1 MTDIVV
7 HRCELR
13 IRRTSG
19 WAWGASPD
27 DLIKAATRA
36 IPQLLAAR
44 LPQLAVTDGET
55 VAIDRPIMVKIAAT
69 ARQLAALADGTPGPP
84 DVAALRVRIEV
95 AVAGAVAQALARG
108 GAIVATPVE
117 AKHVDADAA
126 ADEDEAA
133 RAAELANDEAPRRA
147 ARVWWRAGA
156 IDAVLA
162 RLEPRALARL
172 HELLLGDD
180 ASAAATEV
188 SSELV
193 AVVARIAASFCTVP
207 ATTLER
213 VRRRIALAA
222 GTIDAAPAATP
233 AQLRAAIDQIAPLA
247 DGSSADLAA
256 SAQAE
261 LEDAPAGRQVGRS
274 TVYEVPTEAA
284 PGAAS
289 GRAATHVG
297 ELEIR
302 SALPFLLLAPL
313 RRAGWL
319 DAAAT
324 LLALHQRQADAFA
337 LAAGLAAKVLDP
349 LERGWARSPADR
361 IAIAVFAGRPQPIA
375 DAEIADAAARLCP
388 LLGPLDAGLRA
399 MIARVRRPAPL
410 VLWHDDRGWLL
421 VDTDDTAVL
430 AANPLLRDV
439 LAVAPPAPI
448 IVPARFAD
456 SATFDQID
464 YANARFITDAA
475 PSRGETWRS
484 FAGTTRRLYTN
495 DTSTPAGKLVA
506 ATAHLDHSLA
516 LVEELAEALS
526 ERPAIPGDPP
536 TAFEVTCTLAA
547 TSALADLSERLFPAE
562 PTTPVLA
569 LARFRDLDARVWFE
583 QDRIRVRVPL
593 GRRHADL
600 MHHAVLGTFADV
612 PWLAGRT
619 LDLGGG

>member
-27 DLIKAATRA
+27 DLIRAATRA

-55 VAIDRPIMVKIAAT
+55 VAIDRPITVKIAAT

-95 AVAGAVAQALARG
+95 DVAGAVAQALARG

-126 ADEDEAA
+126 ADEDEDEAA

-147 ARVWWRAGA
+147 ARVWWRAGT

-172 HELLLGDD
+172 HDLLLGDD

-233 AQLRAAIDQIAPLA
+233 AQLRAAIDPIAPLA

-261 LEDAPAGRQVGRS
+261 VEQAEARTTAPPGRTAGVRV
-274 TVYEVPTEAA
+274 
-284 PGAAS
+284 
-289 GRAATHVG
+289 ATGVH

-319 DAAAT
+319 DAATT
-324 LLALHQRQADAFA
+324 LLALHQREADAFA

-375 DAEIADAAARLCP
+375 DAEIADAAARLRP

-410 VLWHDDRGWLL
+410 VLWHDGRGWLL
-421 VDTDDTAVL
+421 VDTDGTAVL
-430 AANPLLRDV
+430 AASPLLRDV

-516 LVEELAEALS
+516 LVEELAEALR
-526 ERPAIPGDPP
+526 ERPAIPGDPL

-569 LARFRDLDARVWFE
+569 LARFRDLDARVRLSAE
-583 QDRIRVRVPL
+583 QIRVRIPL
-593 GRRHADL
+593 GRRYADL
-600 MHHAVLGTFADV
+600 MHHGVLDAFAAV
-612 PWLAGRT
+612 PWLLGRT